1 MALFDKV
8 YSFDEAEKVRRLGLY
23 PYFRV
28 IESEQDTEVY
38 INGKKVLML
47 GSNSYLGLTN
57 HPKVKEA
64 AIEAIKKYGTGCA
77 GSRFLNGTLDIHIE
91 LEEALAEF
99 VGKDAAILYSTGFQA
114 NQGAIA
120 PLVGRNE
127 YVIVDKLVHASIIE
141 GCRLTLGK
149 MLRFPHNDINALE
162 KLLSSLEYDRGK
174 LIVVDGVYSMEG
186 DLADLPNIIE
196 LAKRYNAEVMVDD
209 AHGIGVFGKNGRG
222 TSDHFGLTDEVAII
236 MGTFSK
242 SFASLGGFIAS
253 TKEVIDY
260 LKHHSRSLIFS
271 ASMSPANAAAVK
283 AALEIMKS
291 EPERIDQL
299 WANTNRLRKGLQE
312 LGLDTGKSVSPI
324 IPVQIGTDLDVF
336 KACMMLLN
344 EGVFVNPV
352 VTPAVEPGKAIIRL
366 SVMAN
371 HTFEQID
378 FALEKIEKVTRQL
391 GVLV

>member
-1 MALFDKV
+1 MSLFNKV
-8 YSFDEAEKVRRLGLY
+8 YNFKDAEQVRQLGLY

-28 IESEQDTEVY
+28 IESEQNTEVI

-64 AIEAIKKYGTGCA
+64 AINAIKKYGTGCA

-91 LEEALAEF
+91 LEEELADF
-99 VGKDAAILYSTGFQA
+99 VGKEAAILYSTGFQA

-127 YVIVDKLVHASIIE
+127 YVIIDKLVHASIIE

-149 MLRFPHNDINALE
+149 MLRFNHNDMESLE
-162 KLLSSLEYDRGK
+162 NKLSSIELERGK
-174 LIVVDGVYSMEG
+174 LVVVDGVYSMEG
-186 DLADLPNIIE
+186 DLADLPNIVKI
-196 LAKRYNAEVMVDD
+196 AKKYNAEVMVDD
-209 AHGIGVFGKNGRG
+209 AHGIGVFGTNGRG
-222 TSDHFGLTDEVAII
+222 TCDHFGLTDDVALI

-253 TKEVIDY
+253 SKEIIDY
-260 LKHHSRSLIFS
+260 LKHSSRALIFS

-283 AALEIMKS
+283 ASLEILKN
-291 EPERIDQL
+291 EPERIEKL
-299 WANTNRLRKGLQE
+299 WANTHRLRKGLQE
-312 LGLDTGKSVSPI
+312 LGLDTGNSVSPI

-336 KACMMLLN
+336 KVCMMLLN

-366 SVMAN
+366 SVMAT

-378 FALEKIEKVTRQL
+378 FALEKIEKVTKQL

>member
-1 MALFDKV
+1 MSLFNKV
-8 YSFDEAEKVRRLGLY
+8 YNFKDAEQVRQLGLY

-28 IESEQDTEVY
+28 IESEQNTEVI

-64 AIEAIKKYGTGCA
+64 AINAIKKYGTGCA

-91 LEEALAEF
+91 LEEELANF
-99 VGKDAAILYSTGFQA
+99 VGKEAAILYSTGFQA

-127 YVIVDKLVHASIIE
+127 YVIIDKLVHASIIE

-149 MLRFPHNDINALE
+149 MLRFNHNDIMSLE
-162 KLLSSLEYDRGK
+162 NKLSSVEFERGK

-186 DLADLPNIIE
+186 DLADLPNIIKI
-196 LAKRYNAEVMVDD
+196 AKKYNAEVMVDD
-209 AHGIGVFGKNGRG
+209 AHGIGVFGTNGRG
-222 TSDHFGLTDEVAII
+222 TCDHFGLTDEVALI

-253 TKEVIDY
+253 TKEIIDY
-260 LKHHSRSLIFS
+260 LKHSSRALIFS
-271 ASMSPANAAAVK
+271 ASMTPANAAAVK
-283 AALEIMKS
+283 ASLEILKS
-291 EPERIDQL
+291 EPERIERL
-299 WANTNRLRKGLQE
+299 WANTHRLRKGLQE

-336 KACMMLLN
+336 KVCMMLLN

-366 SVMAN
+366 SVMAT

-378 FALEKIEKVTRQL
+378 FALEKIEKVTKQL